1 MSKGTKVQK
10 TENSKEPQELS
21 TKNKDKTKE
30 EMDNDVQ
37 LKNEAIKSS
46 FRTLIDSAVII
57 AVITG
62 VLYIVSFFYLKGFY
76 SYYGLIDIEID
87 LSIFRMLKICLG
99 IIKSILPGILIYA
112 LQSLNIVLTKEKPTI
127 GNFFFTLWIWISFNL
142 LIEYAKYINH
152 PVLRILCLIGA
163 VLLVVVFLLFPIIFR
178 LLPEKN
184 KPRILSFLTRGK
196 KLSLSYIYKI
206 LAILFSIYLII
217 DLIPKYGFNE
227 AKVKK
232 DYLYDST
239 NQRILIYQD
248 NEKAVFLPKNE
259 DDTFEKKYI
268 IISSSELSEIV
279 LEHFEKEIVFA
290 PKIDYLE
297 ESPNMQD
304 ENLINLTTEIQMDQE
319 NIE

>member
-1 MSKGTKVQK
+1 MAKDTKIQK
-10 TENSKEPQELS
+10 TESSKEPQELS

-87 LSIFRMLKICLG
+87 LSIFRMLKICFG
-99 IIKSILPGILIYA
+99 ILKSIFLGILIYA

-163 VLLVVVFLLFPIIFR
+163 FLLVVIFILLPVIFR
-178 LLPEKN
+178 LLPEK
-184 KPRILSFLTRGK
+184 KKTRILSFFNKRK
-196 KLSLSYIYKI
+196 KMSLSYIYKI

-239 NQRILIYQD
+239 NQRVLLYQD
-248 NEKAVFLPKNE
+248 NEKSIFMPKTE

-268 IISSSELSEIV
+268 IISTSELSNII
-279 LEHFEKEIVFA
+279 LEHYEHEISFTAENDISNEEFE
-290 PKIDYLE
+290 LE
-297 ESPNMQD
+297 ETVISGD
-304 ENLINLTTEIQMDQE
+304 
-319 NIE
+319 

>member
-10 TENSKEPQELS
+10 TESSKESQELS
-21 TKNKDKTKE
+21 TKNKKKTKK

-62 VLYIVSFFYLKGFY
+62 ILYIVSFFYLKGFY

-99 IIKSILPGILIYA
+99 ILKSIFLGILIYA

-152 PVLRILCLIGA
+152 PVLRIFCLIGA
-163 VLLVVVFLLFPIIFR
+163 FLLVVVFILLPVIFR
-178 LLPEKN
+178 LLPEK
-184 KPRILSFLTRGK
+184 KKTRVLSFLTRGK
-196 KLSLSYIYKI
+196 KQTLSYIYKI

-227 AKVKK
+227 ARIKK
-232 DYLYDST
+232 DYLYDSS

-268 IISSSELSEIV
+268 IVSSAELSELV
-279 LEHFEKEIVFA
+279 FEHYEKEVIFI
-290 PKIDYLE
+290 PRNYDLE
-297 ESPNMQD
+297 EAQNIQ
-304 ENLINLTTEIQMDQE
+304 TEEVQ
-319 NIE
+319 NYIELGD

>member
-10 TENSKEPQELS
+10 TESSKESQELS
-21 TKNKDKTKE
+21 TKNKKKTKK
-30 EMDNDVQ
+30 EMDNNVQ

-87 LSIFRMLKICLG
+87 LSIFRMLKICLE

-112 LQSLNIVLTKEKPTI
+112 LQSLNIALTKEKPTI

-142 LIEYAKYINH
+142 LIEYAKCINDS
-152 PVLRILCLIGA
+152 VIKIFCLIGA

-227 AKVKK
+227 AKIKK

-248 NEKAVFLPKNE
+248 NEKTVFLPKNE

-268 IISSSELSEIV
+268 IISSSELSNII
-279 LEHFEKEIVFA
+279 LEHYEHEITINPKEIIPEIKTEA
-290 PKIDYLE
+290 E
-297 ESPNMQD
+297 ETVLAG
-304 ENLINLTTEIQMDQE
+304 E
-319 NIE
+319 

>member
-1 MSKGTKVQK
+1 
-10 TENSKEPQELS
+10 
-21 TKNKDKTKE
+21 
-30 EMDNDVQ
+30 
-37 LKNEAIKSS
+37 
-46 FRTLIDSAVII
+46 
-57 AVITG
+57 
-62 VLYIVSFFYLKGFY
+62 
-76 SYYGLIDIEID
+76 
-87 LSIFRMLKICLG
+87 MLKICFG
-99 IIKSILPGILIYA
+99 ILKSIFLGILIYA

-163 VLLVVVFLLFPIIFR
+163 FSLVVIFILLPVIYR
-178 LLPEKN
+178 LLPEK
-184 KPRILSFLTRGK
+184 KKTRILSFFNKRK
-196 KLSLSYIYKI
+196 KMSLSYIYKI

-227 AKVKK
+227 ARIKK
-232 DYLYDST
+232 DYLYDSS

-297 ESPNMQD
+297 EAPNMQD

>member
-10 TENSKEPQELS
+10 TESSKESQELS
-21 TKNKDKTKE
+21 TKNKKKTKK
-30 EMDNDVQ
+30 EMDNNEQ
-37 LKNEAIKSS
+37 LKNEAIRSS
-46 FRTLIDSAVII
+46 FRALIDSAVII
-57 AVITG
+57 AMITG
-62 VLYIVSFFYLKGFY
+62 IIYGVSFFYLRGFY
-76 SYYGLIDIEID
+76 SYYGLIDIEIN

-184 KPRILSFLTRGK
+184 KPRILSFSTRGK

-232 DYLYDST
+232 DYLYDSS

-248 NEKAVFLPKNE
+248 NEKSIFLPKNK
-259 DDTFEKKYI
+259 DDTFEKKYVI
-268 IISSSELSEIV
+268 VSSSELSNIV
-279 LEHFEKEIVFA
+279 FEHYEKEIVFD
-290 PKIDYLE
+290 PKNDILRE
-297 ESPNMQD
+297 TPNLQD
-304 ENLINLTTEIQMDQE
+304 KQINNALTGGQ
-319 NIE
+319 

>member
-1 MSKGTKVQK
+1 MAKDTKIQK
-10 TENSKEPQELS
+10 KESSKEPQELS

-87 LSIFRMLKICLG
+87 LSIFRMLKICFG
-99 IIKSILPGILIYA
+99 ILKSIFLGILIYA
-112 LQSLNIVLTKEKPTI
+112 LQSLNIVPTKEKPTI

-163 VLLVVVFLLFPIIFR
+163 FLLVVIFILLPVIFR
-178 LLPEKN
+178 LLPEK
-184 KPRILSFLTRGK
+184 KKTRILSFFNKRK
-196 KLSLSYIYKI
+196 KMSLSYIYKI

-227 AKVKK
+227 ARIKK
-232 DYLYDST
+232 DYLYDSS

-268 IISSSELSEIV
+268 IVSSAELSDII
-279 LEHFEKEIVFA
+279 LEHYEHEISFNHKVIIPEVESKA
-290 PKIDYLE
+290 E
-297 ESPNMQD
+297 ETV
-304 ENLINLTTEIQMDQE
+304 LTGE
-319 NIE
+319 